1 MLHGLLRLRVSRF
14 GLSVCFVAMLLAQIG
29 CMDLAATGL
38 LGVIAVTL
46 TLLRFRRT
54 LLHIV
59 LAEMKRLAAL
69 LGRDS
74 AVTIAGV
81 IGLDGAEIRHGKIL
95 PCRAGA
101 HQRPLMRGLRG
112 EMERR
117 EDNWPSGP
125 SITTGSWV

>member
-54 LLHIV
+54 LLHIS
-59 LAEMKRLAAL
+59 LTFDA
-69 LGRDS
+69 D
-74 AVTIAGV
+74 
-81 IGLDGAEIRHGKIL
+81 H
-95 PCRAGA
+95 
-101 HQRPLMRGLRG
+101 
-112 EMERR
+112 R
-117 EDNWPSGP
+117 EDPPSLP
-125 SITTGSWV
+125 AVRLQW